1 MLPLITAFVPQLLN
15 MFAGMFGI
23 DTTSE
28 DVKLKLAELELR
40 SQQMISDQMK
50 EQMDINEA
58 EAANTN
64 RTWPTWRECLG
75 YVCVIAVAYHFVIQ
89 QFIVFILHIFGQSVE
104 LPALDMTGLMTI
116 LSAMLGI
123 HYVNSRFNSTPGSM
137 PPK

>member
-1 MLPLITAFVPQLLN
+1 MPGFITALVPQLLN

-28 DVKLKLAELELR
+28 DAKLKLAELELK
-40 SQQMISDQMK
+40 SQQMIADQLTK
-50 EQMDINEA
+50 QMDVNEA
-58 EAANTN
+58 EAANPN

-75 YVCVIAVAYHFVIQ
+75 YVCVLAVAYHFVLQ
-89 QFIVFILHIFGQSVE
+89 PFLVFLLSLAGMSVI

-137 PPK
+137 PPR